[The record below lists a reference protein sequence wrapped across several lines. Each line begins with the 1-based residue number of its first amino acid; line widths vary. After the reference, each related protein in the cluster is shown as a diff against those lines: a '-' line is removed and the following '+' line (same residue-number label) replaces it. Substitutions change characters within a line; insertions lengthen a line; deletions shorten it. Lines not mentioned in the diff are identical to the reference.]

1 MISYAEHFMKKA
13 IKIALSDSET
23 EEVPIGCVLVKNDT
37 ILASSGNSTKKTNHV
52 VSHAEINVIK
62 EASRAQKDWRLTD
75 CDLFVTMEPCIMC
88 LGAIILSR
96 IRTVYYGIENPFTG
110 AFHGETPVQDMKL
123 KTMIISGIY
132 KTEIE
137 EILQNFFKLQRIK
150 KDEKI

>member
-13 IKIALSDSET
+13 IKIALAESET

-37 ILASSGNSTKKTNHV
+37 ILACSGNSTKKTNHV
-52 VSHAEINVIK
+52 ISHAEINVIK
-62 EASRAQKDWRLTD
+62 EASRSQKDWRLTD

-88 LGAIILSR
+88 IGAIILSR
-96 IRTVYYGIENPFTG
+96 IRTVYYGIENPVTG
-110 AFHGETPVQDMKL
+110 AFHGETPIQEQKL